1 MSGTENE
8 SLNDL
13 IRTDEGSYDQF
24 AGKNTTYDETAYG
37 YTTIDES
44 KLSKAQI
51 DHAKK
56 VEREI
61 LSGDASGNIHLA
73 EERGQLRYGQQEDEE
88 IQYSG
93 VIRSKAPKLNN
104 HK

>member
-13 IRTDEGSYDQF
+13 MRTDEGSYDQF

-61 LSGDASGNIHLA
+61 LSGDAGGNIHLA
-73 EERGQLRYGQQEDEE
+73 EERGQIRYG
-88 IQYSG
+88 
-93 VIRSKAPKLNN
+93 
-104 HK
+104 